1 MIMTRRELYVLCREK
16 LERAGIDTA
25 DFDVMCI
32 FQDMLNEKNPMFQPL
47 EEVPEDIRGKITDL
61 TERRSQGY
69 PLQYL
74 LGQWE
79 FFGYPFNVGEGVLIP
94 RPETELLVENIIEI
108 CRREKLTSPRIAD
121 LCSGSGCIAV
131 TLKKEL
137 PSAEVWAY
145 EISPQA
151 LSYLKGNASLNDA
164 DINIIERDVMLG
176 GNEDIPEDGF
186 DIIVSNPPYLTS
198 EEMSQLQTEVR
209 HEPELALYGGED
221 GLDAYRAITDIWKH
235 HLRKNGWLCY
245 EYGDGQHDY
254 VKDILI
260 DNDFRNIT
268 LSRDLAGIYRAVS
281 AQRTEE
287 V

>member
-1 MIMTRRELYVLCREK
+1 M
-16 LERAGIDTA
+16 
-25 DFDVMCI
+25 
-32 FQDMLNEKNPMFQPL
+32 
-47 EEVPEDIRGKITDL
+47 
-61 TERRSQGY
+61 
-69 PLQYL
+69 
-74 LGQWE
+74 
-79 FFGYPFNVGEGVLIP
+79 LIP

-151 LSYLKGNASLNDA
+151 LSYLKENASLNDA
-164 DINIIERDVMLG
+164 DINIKERDVMLG

>member
-47 EEVPEDIRGKITDL
+47 EEVPEDISGKITDL

-74 LGQWE
+74 LGRWE

-108 CRREKLTSPRIAD
+108 CRREQLTSPRIAD

-137 PSAEVWAY
+137 PSAEVRAY

-151 LSYLKGNASLNDA
+151 LSYLKENASLNDA

>member
-47 EEVPEDIRGKITDL
+47 AEVPEDISGKITDL

-74 LGQWE
+74 LGRWE

-151 LSYLKGNASLNDA
+151 LTYLKGNALLNDA

-176 GNEDIPEDGF
+176 SNEDIPEDGF

-235 HLRKNGWLCY
+235 HLKKNGWLCY

>member
-1 MIMTRRELYVLCREK
+1 MTMTRRELYVLCREK

-74 LGQWE
+74 LGRWE

-108 CRREKLTSPRIAD
+108 CRREKLTSPRIVD

-164 DINIIERDVMLG
+164 DINIKERDVMLG

-198 EEMSQLQTEVR
+198 EEMSQLQTEVS

>member
-74 LGQWE
+74 LGRWE

-137 PSAEVWAY
+137 PSADVWAY

-151 LSYLKGNASLNDA
+151 LSYLKGNASLNEA

-235 HLRKNGWLCY
+235 HLKKNGWLCY